1 MEEVDPELE
10 ELGLNPSTRRA
21 VYFLEG
27 NEVRI
32 LLSVL

>member
-1 MEEVDPELE
+1 MDPELV
-10 ELGLNPSTRRA
+10 ELGLNPSARRA
-21 VYFLEG
+21 VYFLVG